1 MSRDDYNL
9 YILSCADGSL
19 YTGIA
24 CDVPGRMA
32 EHRSG
37 KRGAKYL
44 RGRSPFDLVFEYAV
58 GDRSSAQRME
68 HRVKRLSR
76 SAKLD
81 LIEGRRQLPG
91 LIDDD
96 D

>member
-32 EHRSG
+32 EHLSG

-44 RGRSPFDLVFEYAV
+44 RGRSPFDLVFQQAI
-58 GDRSSAQRME
+58 GDRSSALRME
-68 HRVKRLSR
+68 YRVKRLSK

-81 LIEGRRQLPG
+81 LIEGRRPLPE
-91 LIDDD
+91 LAEDDG
-96 D
+96 

>member
-24 CDVPGRMA
+24 CDVPARVA
-32 EHRSG
+32 EHQGG

-44 RGRSPFDLVFEYAV
+44 RGRSPFDLVFQHAV

-68 HRVKRLSR
+68 YRVKQLSR
-76 SAKLD
+76 SEKLD
-81 LIEGRRQLPG
+81 LIEGRRQLAEFVE
-91 LIDDD
+91 DDG
-96 D
+96 

>member
-24 CDVPGRMA
+24 CDVPGRIA
-32 EHRSG
+32 EHLSG

-44 RGRSPFDLVFEYAV
+44 RGRSPFDLVFQHAI

-68 HRVKRLSR
+68 YRVKQLSK

-81 LIEGRRQLPG
+81 LIEGRTQLPE
-91 LIDDD
+91 LADND
-96 D
+96 

>member
-44 RGRSPFDLVFEYAV
+44 RGRSPFDLVFQHAV

-68 HRVKRLSR
+68 YYVKKLNKRG
-76 SAKLD
+76 KLD
-81 LIEGRRQLPG
+81 LIEGRRLLAELVEDEG
-91 LIDDD
+91 
-96 D
+96 